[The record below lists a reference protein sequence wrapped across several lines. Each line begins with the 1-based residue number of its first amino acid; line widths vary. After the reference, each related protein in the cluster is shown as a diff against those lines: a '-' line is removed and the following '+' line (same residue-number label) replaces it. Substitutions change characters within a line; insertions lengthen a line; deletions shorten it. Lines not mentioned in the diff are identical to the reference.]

1 MNFGADARTRA
12 RYSKASKGRRWVIF
26 VAGSFHVG
34 PLQLETRPCRRSVNR
49 WLAKGRGDDA
59 AGRTFARRRS
69 RTVTGATTA
78 QATPV
83 ASASASFRSSWR
95 GTRIPKVDQLPD
107 ELKELALRNGRAVN
121 RSFTITL
128 LIRLTPCSYRKCLRC
143 YNETRTHLSLEQG
156 CAGLVQSRQFVGSS
170 ARSWGRRPIIAVTA
184 KAHEG
189 RSREVPWRPAH
200 RTRWPSR

>member
-1 MNFGADARTRA
+1 MT
-12 RYSKASKGRRWVIF
+12 AS
-26 VAGSFHVG
+26 
-34 PLQLETRPCRRSVNR
+34 
-49 WLAKGRGDDA
+49 
-59 AGRTFARRRS
+59 ARRLTDGDRS
-69 RTVTGATTA
+69 DGDSLWPLNCSSVTGATTA

-83 ASASASFRSSWR
+83 GSASASFRSSWR

-156 CAGLVQSRQFVGSS
+156 CAGLVRSRRLVAYS

-189 RSREVPWRPAH
+189 RSREVPWRPAR